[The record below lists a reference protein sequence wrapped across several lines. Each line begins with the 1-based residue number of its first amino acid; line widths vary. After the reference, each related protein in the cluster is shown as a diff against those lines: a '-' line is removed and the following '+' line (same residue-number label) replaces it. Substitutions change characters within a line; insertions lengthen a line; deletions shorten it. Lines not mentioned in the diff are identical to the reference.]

1 MSKVAIGIMSGVLAL
16 GIGGCSS
23 GNDDTA
29 KSVSA
34 NETSKQEVHKE
45 EEKGTN
51 ASESNNKV
59 ETTPTENESKEETKE
74 VTKDETKTDSSKS
87 EKKPTI
93 LMDNEAQKILS
104 ENLEA
109 IFSTF
114 DKTGNQYDWNNSNPA
129 DFSKLAPKL
138 APYATASFINGD
150 LKDLAKKYYCECDEH
165 FKPELN
171 MDVRFDI
178 EQNWADLNIVA
189 LEPATD
195 FLNMGSTWD
204 FGYKFEDGKW
214 KLDAWKAKS
223 LENENLELTKEEAK
237 TLASAGGNKVEYDGA
252 VTSLEADGNKAYVF
266 RIYKDGKPNNAIGIS
281 AANTKLVYDFEEEFS
296 IDDDAPATQVKDASK
311 GEAGD
316 ADKNAEQDNSS
327 QDDSSDTDK
336 NNTTATL
343 GSFDIFSEYLN
354 LEVGGPNDNMH
365 FGYLPEDLIA
375 KFGKPI
381 AITTSSNGADFQ
393 YSDAIYSMS
402 RADGKVYK
410 VTITGSKAA
419 SYYKDFATVK
429 KVYDGDGVYAA
440 FGLEETNDSE
450 GYHLVYD
457 NLSSARHIYTADNQE
472 GSPIKKIVVELT
484 DN

>member
-29 KSVSA
+29 KPVNA
-34 NETSKQEVHKE
+34 DETSKQVVHKE
-45 EEKGTN
+45 EEKSTN
-51 ASESNNKV
+51 ATEGNNKT
-59 ETTPTENESKEETKE
+59 ETTPIENESKEETK
-74 VTKDETKTDSSKS
+74 DESKPDASKS

-93 LMDNEAQKILS
+93 LVDNEAQKILS

-114 DKTGNQYDWNNSNPA
+114 DKTGDQYDWTNANPA
-129 DFSKLAPKL
+129 DYSKLAPKL

-178 EQNWADLNIVA
+178 EQNWTDLDIVA

-195 FLNMGSTWD
+195 MLNMGSQWE

-223 LENENLELTKEEAK
+223 LENENLKLTKEEAK
-237 TLASAGGNKVEYDGA
+237 TLASAYGDKVEYDGA
-252 VTSLEADGNKAYVF
+252 VTSLDADGNKAYVF

-296 IDDDAPATQVKDASK
+296 IDEDVPATTEKDASK
-311 GEAGD
+311 EKPTD
-316 ADKNAEQDNSS
+316 AEKAEQDNSS

-343 GSFDIFSEYLN
+343 GTFDIFSQYLN
-354 LEVGGPNDNMH
+354 LEVGGPDDNMH

-381 AITTSSNGADFQ
+381 AITTTSNGADFQ

-402 RADGKVYK
+402 RANGKVYK

-419 SYYKDFATVK
+419 SYYKDFAAVK
-429 KVYDGDGVYAA
+429 KTYEGDGVYGA
-440 FGLEETNDSE
+440 FDSEETNDSE
-450 GYHLVYD
+450 GYHLVFD
-457 NLSSARHIYTADNQE
+457 NYSTARHTYTADNQE

-484 DN
+484 DQ